1 MTSRIAA
8 ALAFSIAAV
17 AAAQTADVVK
27 PTDNLVVE
35 NVPPIPATLAE
46 AVRPYTESRSA
57 IFTSWHPQRHEMLIA
72 TRFGNTFQAHL
83 VKAPGGARTQLT
95 FYPDAVFGGRF
106 DPVRGD
112 AFVFSKD
119 VGGGEFYQLYRYETA
134 DGRVTLLTDGRS
146 RNTGARW
153 SRDGRFVAYG
163 STRRTG
169 NDVDVYVVDPADP
182 KTDRR
187 VADLTGGGWGVS
199 EWSPDGKTLLVTDE
213 VSVNESSLWLVDVA
227 TGQKTLVTPKGK
239 EKVAYQNATFAP
251 DGKSVYLTLDQ
262 GSEFQR
268 LARMDLATRK
278 TEFLTP
284 DTADVDD
291 LDLSKD
297 GRRIAYVSNE
307 KGAGVLH
314 VYDTEARKDLRVPG
328 VPIGIV
334 SGVKWHP
341 DGSLLAFTLSSAR
354 SSADAYTWDV
364 ATGKIER
371 WTFSE
376 TGGLNPSNFSEPE
389 LVGWKTFD
397 GREITGFLYKPDP
410 ARFPGRRPVVVD
422 IHGGPEGQE
431 RPGYLGRDNYLVQ
444 ELGVA
449 MLFPNVR
456 GSTGYGKTFTLL
468 DNGFLR
474 EGTYKDIGTLFD
486 WIATRPDL
494 DASRVMVQGGSYGGH
509 MTLAV
514 AYLYSDR
521 IRCAVD
527 VVGISNLVT
536 FLEHTSGYRQDLRRV
551 EYGDERDPKMRA
563 FLEKIAPINN
573 AEKIRKPLF
582 VVQGYNDPR
591 VPRSEAEQ
599 MVARIRQT
607 GTPVWYLMAKDEGH
621 GFAKKSNRDFE
632 FEATVRFMQEFLL
645 DQK

>member
-1 MTSRIAA
+1 MKRL
-8 ALAFSIAAV
+8 LASVVLLAGAVV
-17 AAAQTADVVK
+17 AAAQPADVVK
-27 PTDNLVVE
+27 PNENLVVE
-35 NVPPIPATLAE
+35 NVPPIPRALAE
-46 AVRPYTESRSA
+46 AVRPYTEYRSA

-72 TRFGNTFQAHL
+72 TRFGNTNQAHL
-83 VKAPGGARTQLT
+83 VRAPGGTRTQLT
-95 FYPDAVFGGRF
+95 FYPDSVFGGRF

-119 VGGGEFYQLYRYETA
+119 VGGGEFFQLYRYETA
-134 DGRVTLLTDGRS
+134 DGRVTLLTDGKS
-146 RNTGARW
+146 RNTGAKW
-153 SRDGRFVAYG
+153 SRDGRFIAYG

-169 NDVDVYVVDPADP
+169 NDVDVYVVDPSDP

-187 VADLTGGGWGVS
+187 VVELSGGGWEVS
-199 EWSPDGKTLLVTDE
+199 DWSPDGRTLLLTDE
-213 VSVNESSLWLVDVA
+213 VSVNESHLWLVDVA
-227 TGQKTLVTPKGK
+227 TGQKTAVTPAGRD
-239 EKVAYQNATFAP
+239 KVSYQNATFAP
-251 DGKSVYLTLDQ
+251 DGRSLYLTLDA

-268 LARMDLATRK
+268 LARLDLSTRK
-278 TEFLTP
+278 TDFLTG

-291 LDLSKD
+291 IDLSTD
-297 GRRIAYVSNE
+297 GKRIAYVSNE
-307 KGAGVLH
+307 KGTGVLH
-314 VYDTEARKDLRVPG
+314 VYDTAARTDVKVPG
-328 VPIGIV
+328 VPVGIV

-354 SSADAYTWDV
+354 TSADAYTWDA
-364 ATGKIER
+364 ATGKVER
-371 WTFSE
+371 WTYSE
-376 TGGLNPSNFSEPE
+376 TGGLNASTFTEPE
-389 LVGWKTFD
+389 LVTWKSFD
-397 GREITGFLYKPDP
+397 GREISGFLYRPNPSK
-410 ARFPGRRPVVVD
+410 FPGKRPVVVD

-431 RPGYLGRDNYLVQ
+431 RPGFLGRDNYLVQ

-456 GSTGYGKTFTLL
+456 GSTGYGKTFSLL

-474 EGTYKDIGTLFD
+474 EGTYRDIGALFD

-494 DASRVMVQGGSYGGH
+494 DPSRVMVQGGSYGGH

-527 VVGISNLVT
+527 VVGISSLVT

-563 FLEKIAPINN
+563 FLEKIAPMTN
-573 AEKIRKPLF
+573 AERIRKPLF

-591 VPRSEAEQ
+591 VPRSESEQ
-599 MVARIRQT
+599 MVARIRST

-621 GFAKKSNRDFE
+621 GFGKKANRDFQ

-645 DQK
+645 AND